1 MAVFQIVQYPDPILR
16 EKAREVRKITPQI
29 ERLAANLVD
38 TMRHNG
44 GVGLAAPQ
52 IGVSK
57 RVIVVEDPEKNP
69 IVLINPEIVKLEG
82 DKETA
87 EEGCLS
93 VSGVWG
99 QVERRMSMTVRG
111 YNLEGRSVTYLVEG
125 FTARAFQHEIDHLDG
140 IVFLDRAST
149 VYKRKE

>member
-1 MAVFQIVQYPDPILR
+1 LAVFQIVQYPDPILR
-16 EKAREVRKITPQI
+16 EKACEIQKITPQI
-29 ERLAANLVD
+29 ERLAVNLVD
-38 TMRHNG
+38 TMRHSG

-57 RVIVVEDPEKNP
+57 RMIVVEDPEKNP

-93 VSGVWG
+93 VPGVWG
-99 QVERRMSMTVRG
+99 EVERRVSMTVRG
-111 YNLEGRSVTYLVEG
+111 YNLEGKSVAYLIEG

-140 IVFLDRAST
+140 IVFLDRAAT

>member
-1 MAVFQIVQYPDPILR
+1 LAVFQIVQYPDPILR
-16 EKAREVRKITPQI
+16 EKAREIQKITPQI
-29 ERLAANLVD
+29 ERLAVNLVD
-38 TMRHNG
+38 TMRISG

-57 RVIVVEDPEKNP
+57 RMIVVEDPEKNP
-69 IVLINPEIVKLEG
+69 IILINPEIVKLEG

-93 VSGVWG
+93 VPGVWG
-99 QVERRMSMTVRG
+99 EVERRVSMTVRG
-111 YNLEGRSVTYLVEG
+111 YNLEGKSVAYLVEG

-140 IVFLDRAST
+140 IVFLDRAAT

>member
-16 EKAREVRKITPQI
+16 EKAREVQKITPQI
-29 ERLAANLVD
+29 ERLAVNLVD
-38 TMRHNG
+38 TMRQSG

-93 VSGVWG
+93 VPGVWG
-99 QVERRMSMTVRG
+99 QVERRMCLTVRG
-111 YNLEGRSVTYLVEG
+111 YNLEGKQVAYLVEG

-140 IVFLDRAST
+140 IVFLDRAT
-149 VYKRKE
+149 TIYKRKE

>member
-16 EKAREVRKITPQI
+16 EKAREIRKITPQI
-29 ERLAANLVD
+29 ERLAMNLVD
-38 TMRHNG
+38 TMRMSG

-57 RVIVVEDPEKNP
+57 RMIVVEDPEKNP

-93 VSGVWG
+93 VPGVWG
-99 QVERRMSMTVRG
+99 EVERRVSMTVRG
-111 YNLEGRSVTYLVEG
+111 YNLEGKSVAYLVEG

-140 IVFLDRAST
+140 IVFLDRAAT
-149 VYKRKE
+149 VYKRKK

>member
-16 EKAREVRKITPQI
+16 EKAREIQKITPQI
-29 ERLAANLVD
+29 ERLAVNLVD
-38 TMRHNG
+38 TMRISG

-57 RVIVVEDPEKNP
+57 RMIVVEDPEKNP
-69 IVLINPEIVKLEG
+69 IILINPEIVKLEG

-93 VSGVWG
+93 VPGVWG
-99 QVERRMSMTVRG
+99 EVERRVSMTVRG
-111 YNLEGRSVTYLVEG
+111 YNLEGKSVAYLVEG

-140 IVFLDRAST
+140 IVFLDRAAT

>member
-16 EKAREVRKITPQI
+16 EKACEIQKITPQI
-29 ERLAANLVD
+29 ERLAVNLVD
-38 TMRHNG
+38 TMRHSG

-57 RVIVVEDPEKNP
+57 RMIVVEDPEKNP

-93 VSGVWG
+93 VPGVWG
-99 QVERRMSMTVRG
+99 EVERRVSMTVRG
-111 YNLEGRSVTYLVEG
+111 YNLEGKSVAYLIEG

-140 IVFLDRAST
+140 IVFLDRAAT